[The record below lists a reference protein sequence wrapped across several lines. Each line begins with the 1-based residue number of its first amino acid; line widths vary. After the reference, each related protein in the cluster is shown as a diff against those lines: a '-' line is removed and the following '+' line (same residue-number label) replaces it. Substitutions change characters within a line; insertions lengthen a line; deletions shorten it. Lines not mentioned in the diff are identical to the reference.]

1 MKIINCEQG
10 SKEWH
15 AARLGIP
22 TASRFNNIITPKTM
36 KLSGQATGY
45 MYELAAEW
53 LLNEPYDNIS
63 SAFMD
68 RGTSQE
74 DAAIRFYE
82 FQKDVE
88 SQAVGFCLRDDGLVG
103 CSPDR
108 LIGDDGGLEIKC
120 PAAKTHI
127 MYLLGSVGDE
137 YKTQVQGCLYI
148 CEREWWD
155 VMSYNP
161 VMRPAIERHYRDDEF
176 IEKFIPLLDEFL
188 LRLAAIKVKLR
199 QLGVTEHIGGL
210 DAMSD
215 EESNKRFAD
224 MVSN

>member
-1 MKIINCEQG
+1 MRIIDCEQG

-15 AARLGIP
+15 DARIGIP
-22 TASRFNNIITPKTM
+22 TASRFNNIITAKTM
-36 KLSGQATGY
+36 KLSKQAEGY

-53 LLNEPYDNIS
+53 LIGEPCDNS
-63 SAFMD
+63 GSAFMD
-68 RGTSQE
+68 RGINQE
-74 DAAIRFYE
+74 KEAVRFYE

-88 SQAVGFCLRDDGLVG
+88 ARKVGLCLRDDGLVG

-108 LIGDDGGLEIKC
+108 LIGDNGGLEIKC

-127 MYLLGSVGDE
+127 MYLLDSVGDD
-137 YKTQVQGCLYI
+137 YKTQVQGSLYV

-161 VMRPAIERHYRDDEF
+161 VMPPAIERHYRDDEF
-176 IEKFIPLLDEFL
+176 IAKFTPLLEDFL
-188 LRLAAIKVKLR
+188 FRLNDIKTRLK
-199 QLGVTEHIGGL
+199 QLGITEQIGDL

-215 EESNKRFAD
+215 DESKKRFAD
-224 MVSN
+224 MIS